1 MSRNKITPWLFV
13 GPAVLFLIF
22 FLFYPSINTLY
33 LSFFGPNSEKFV
45 GVQNYLWMFTSSAG
59 LTALRNNGLWIGIF
73 TTMTVGFGL
82 SLAVLLDRVPYE
94 KIVKSIVFM
103 PMAISFVGASIIWK
117 FVYAYRP
124 PNAAQIG
131 FLNAI
136 LKALGGNPIAVL
148 IQRPWLNNFAL
159 IIVGV
164 WIWTGYCM
172 VVLSAAYKDVP
183 QELIES
189 ARIDGANEWQV
200 FLHVTFPL
208 LRSTIA
214 VVATTI
220 IVFVLKIFDIIY
232 VMTNGQFGTEIL
244 ANLMVKQ
251 MFSFNNYGKA
261 STAAMVLLLLVIPLM
276 VINIRR
282 FRRQRE
288 IR

>member
-1 MSRNKITPWLFV
+1 MSRSKIMPWIFIA
-13 GPAVLFLIF
+13 PAVMFLAF
-22 FLFYPSINTLY
+22 FLLYPSINTLY
-33 LSFFGPNSEKFV
+33 LSFFGPRTNEFV
-45 GVQNYLWMFTSSAG
+45 GVKNYIWVFTSNAG
-59 LTALRNNGLWIGIF
+59 ITALRNNGLWIGIF
-73 TTMTVGFGL
+73 TTLTVGFGL
-82 SLAVLLDRVPYE
+82 TLAILLDRVKYE

-124 PNAAQIG
+124 ASASQIG
-131 FLNAI
+131 ILNAI
-136 LKALGGNPIAVL
+136 MEVVGANPIAWL
-148 IQRPWLNNFAL
+148 IRRPWLNNFCL
-159 IIVGV
+159 IVVGV

-200 FLHVTFPL
+200 FLHVTLPL

-214 VVATTI
+214 VVATTV

-251 MFSFNNYGKA
+251 MFTFGNYGKA
-261 STAAMVLLLLVIPLM
+261 STAAIVLLLLVIPLM
-276 VINIRR
+276 IINIRR

>member
-1 MSRNKITPWLFV
+1 MS
-13 GPAVLFLIF
+13 
-22 FLFYPSINTLY
+22 
-33 LSFFGPNSEKFV
+33 
-45 GVQNYLWMFTSSAG
+45 
-59 LTALRNNGLWIGIF
+59 
-73 TTMTVGFGL
+73 VGFGL
-82 SLAVLLDRVPYE
+82 ALAILLDRVKYE
-94 KIVKSIVFM
+94 KIVKSVVFM

-124 PNAAQIG
+124 PGASQIG
-131 FLNAI
+131 FLNAVMQ
-136 LKALGGNPIAVL
+136 ALGQEPLAWL

-159 IIVGV
+159 IVVGV
-164 WIWTGYCM
+164 WIWTGYAM

-183 QELIES
+183 EELIES

-214 VVATTI
+214 VVGTTL

-261 STAAMVLLLLVIPLM
+261 STAAIILLILVIPLM
-276 VINIRR
+276 VVNIRR

>member
-1 MSRNKITPWLFV
+1 MKKRRIIPWLFV
-13 GPAVLFLIF
+13 APTIFFLIF
-22 FLFYPSINTLY
+22 FLLYPSINTFI
-33 LSFFGPNSEKFV
+33 LSFMGPNSEQFV
-45 GVQNYLWMFTSSAG
+45 GLQNYKWIFTSSAG

-82 SLAVLLDRVPYE
+82 ALAILLDRVPYE
-94 KIVKSIVFM
+94 KILKSIVFM

-124 PNAAQIG
+124 PGANQIG

-136 LKALGGNPIAVL
+136 MKAIGANPLAWL
-148 IQRPWLNNFAL
+148 IRRPWLNNFAL
-159 IIVGV
+159 IVVGV

-251 MFSFNNYGKA
+251 MFTFNNFGKA
-261 STAAMVLLLLVIPLM
+261 STAAIILLILVIPLM
-276 VINIRR
+276 IINIRR